1 MKCVARIAPTPIM
14 MSASLREIP
23 RNGRRRSRKANGARI
38 RDASAS
44 RYRAIVMNG
53 DVLQEM
59 KIAEKETL
67 TTARAI
73 AA

>member
-1 MKCVARIAPTPIM
+1 
-14 MSASLREIP
+14 
-23 RNGRRRSRKANGARI
+23 
-38 RDASAS
+38 
-44 RYRAIVMNG
+44 VMNG